1 MGLNKMR
8 TYHDEIDRSN
18 MQKIKEIICELP
30 PYVNDYFISRKT
42 NTTTK
47 TRLSYAYDIRMFFDW
62 FRKSAN
68 LLDKSSKEIT
78 IDYIAKIN
86 AHDIEEY
93 TDFLQYD
100 KENQNHKAGIARKLS
115 ALSSFFAYLFRNDLI
130 PSNPC
135 DKVIKPKLDKDN
147 RIIRLA
153 PDEVAKFLNAIE
165 FGCNSFTPRQQKY
178 LETTRIRDLA
188 IATLLLGTGIRVSE
202 CVGLNRRDLD
212 FNRCLISVY
221 RKGGKY
227 QYFAMGDEVIEA
239 LQAYLAL
246 REQIVPANEESEDAV
261 FLSIQRTRM
270 CIQSI
275 EDMIKKYAN
284 AIGVTNVITP
294 HKLRKTYGTEL
305 YQNTGDI
312 YLVARALGHTSVNT
326 TKNHYIT
333 TDEESLLNTRNSVKL
348 RDNK

>member
-1 MGLNKMR
+1 MR
-8 TYHDEIDRSN
+8 TYHDEIDRIN
-18 MQKIKEIICELP
+18 MQKIKEIISELP
-30 PYVNDYFISRKT
+30 PYVGDYFISRKT

-47 TRLSYAYDIRMFFDW
+47 TRLSYAYDLRMFFEW
-62 FRKSAN
+62 FRNSAN
-68 LLDKSSKEIT
+68 LLDKSLNEIT
-78 IDYIAKIN
+78 VDYMSKIN
-86 AHDIEEY
+86 ARDIEEY

-115 ALSSFFAYLFRNDLI
+115 ALSSFFAYLYRNDYI
-130 PSNPC
+130 KGNPC
-135 DKVIKPKLDKDN
+135 DKVLKPKLDKDN
-147 RIIRLA
+147 RIIRLT

-165 FGCNSFTPRQQKY
+165 FGCSSFTPRQQKY

-227 QYFAMGDEVIEA
+227 QYIAMGDEVIEA
-239 LQAYLAL
+239 LQRYLEI
-246 REQIVPANEESEDAV
+246 REKIVPANEESEDAV
-261 FLSIQRTRM
+261 FLSIQRTRL
-270 CIQSI
+270 CIQAI

-284 AIGVTNVITP
+284 AIGVNNVITP

-348 RDNK
+348 RDK

>member
-1 MGLNKMR
+1 MR
-8 TYHDEIDRSN
+8 TYYDEIDRAN
-18 MQKIKEIICELP
+18 MQKIKDVISELP
-30 PYVNDYFISRKT
+30 SYVNDYFISRKT

-47 TRLSYAYDIRMFFDW
+47 TRLSYAYDLRMFFEW

-68 LLDKSSKEIT
+68 LLDKSLKEIS
-78 IDYIAKIN
+78 IDYIRQIN
-86 AHDIEEY
+86 ARDIEEY

-100 KENQNHKAGIARKLS
+100 KENQNHKAGIARKIS
-115 ALSSFFAYLFRNDLI
+115 ALSSFFAYLYRNDLI
-130 PSNPC
+130 IGNPC

-153 PDEVAKFLNAIE
+153 PDEVVRFLNVIE
-165 FGCNSFTPRQQKY
+165 FGSDSFTPRQQKY
-178 LETTRIRDLA
+178 LESTRVRDLA

-202 CVGLNRRDLD
+202 CVGLNIRDLD
-212 FNRCLISVY
+212 FDRCLISVY

-227 QYFAMGDEVIEA
+227 QYIAMGDEVIEA
-239 LQAYLAL
+239 LQNYLML
-246 REQIVPANEESEDAV
+246 REKIVPANEESEDAV
-261 FLSIQRTRM
+261 FLSIQRTRI
-270 CIQSI
+270 CVQSI

-284 AIGVTNVITP
+284 AIGVRNVITP

-305 YQNTGDI
+305 YQSTGDI
-312 YLVARALGHTSVNT
+312 YLVARALGHSSVNT

-348 RDNK
+348 RDK

>member
-1 MGLNKMR
+1 MR
-8 TYHDEIDRSN
+8 TYYDEIDRAN
-18 MQKIKEIICELP
+18 MQKIKDVIYELP

-47 TRLSYAYDIRMFFDW
+47 TRLSYAYDLRMFFEW

-68 LLDKSSKEIT
+68 LLDKSLKEIS
-78 IDYIAKIN
+78 IDYIRQIN
-86 AHDIEEY
+86 ARDIEEY

-115 ALSSFFAYLFRNDLI
+115 ALSSFFAYLYRNDLI
-130 PSNPC
+130 TGNPC

-147 RIIRLA
+147 RIIRLT
-153 PDEVAKFLNAIE
+153 PDEVVKFLNVIE
-165 FGCNSFTPRQQKY
+165 FGSDSFTPRQQKY
-178 LETTRIRDLA
+178 LETTRVRDLA

-202 CVGLNRRDLD
+202 CVGLNIRDLD
-212 FNRCLISVY
+212 FDRCLISVY

-227 QYFAMGDEVIEA
+227 QYIAMGDEVIEA
-239 LQAYLAL
+239 LQNYLAI
-246 REQIVPANEESEDAV
+246 REKIIPANEESEDAV
-261 FLSIQRTRM
+261 FLSIQRTRI
-270 CIQSI
+270 CVQAI

-284 AIGVTNVITP
+284 AIGVRNVITP

-305 YQNTGDI
+305 YQSTGDI
-312 YLVARALGHTSVNT
+312 YLVARALGHSSVNT

-348 RDNK
+348 RDK

>member
-1 MGLNKMR
+1 MH
-8 TYHDEIDRSN
+8 TYHHEIDRIN
-18 MQKIKEIICELP
+18 MQKIKEIICDLP

-47 TRLSYAYDIRMFFDW
+47 TRLSYAYDLRMFFEW
-62 FRKSAN
+62 FKKSAN
-68 LLDKSSKEIT
+68 LLDKSLNEIS
-78 IDYIAKIN
+78 IDYISKIN
-86 AHDIEEY
+86 ARDIEEY
-93 TDFLQYD
+93 TDFLQYN
-100 KENQNHKAGIARKLS
+100 KEKQNHKAGIARKLS
-115 ALSSFFAYLFRNDLI
+115 ALSSFFAYLYRNDLI
-130 PSNPC
+130 PGNPC
-135 DKVIKPKLDKDN
+135 DKVLKPKLDKDN

-153 PDEVAKFLNAIE
+153 PDEVARFLNAIE
-165 FGCNSFTPRQQKY
+165 YGSESFTPRQQKY
-178 LETTRIRDLA
+178 LESTRVRDLS

-227 QYFAMGDEVIEA
+227 QYIAMSDEVIEA
-239 LQAYLAL
+239 LQKYLIL
-246 REQIVPANEESEDAV
+246 REKIVPANEESQDAV
-261 FLSIQRTRM
+261 FLSIQRTRL
-270 CIQSI
+270 CVQAI

>member
-188 IATLLLGTGIRVSE
+188 IATLLLGTGIRVAE
-202 CVGLNRRDLD
+202 WVGLNRRDLD

-227 QYFAMGDEVIEA
+227 QYIAMGDEVIEA